1 MAHVHDAILAAAE
14 RCEGALRMADTYRSV
29 GDTASVELWEAF
41 AFSDSAD
48 AFRLAREIPT
58 GDHWS

>member
-14 RCEGALRMADTYRSV
+14 RCEGALRMADTYRMV
-29 GDTASVELWEAF
+29 GDTDSMELAEAF
-41 AFSDSAD
+41 AFADSSE